1 MARWLLS
8 CHHHPKIPIHA
19 QTSTRIPFP
28 THIHHIFSSSRGL
41 PLLPWSSR
49 LLTASNSPIK
59 NAEFNCLAV
68 EGCLVV
74 EIFHF
79 CKPLGLRAAKIKE
92 MERQAWLHPRVA
104 NSQCAFQYR
113 RPHRAR
119 QSGWPGNRP
128 RNSGQRH
135 PDLINPIALC
145 RDDMHER
152 KSLCRSTFLA
162 ALDGDVL
169 GCWDCGTSSLELLSF
184 IHGCNWA
191 ILKYIDNSMSPIIYP
206 CSNLSFF
213 HKVPV

>member
-1 MARWLLS
+1 MHRHQLEFFS
-8 CHHHPKIPIHA
+8 QITIN
-19 QTSTRIPFP
+19 
-28 THIHHIFSSSRGL
+28 HHIFGPSRGL
-41 PLLPWSSR
+41 PLLAWSSP
-49 LLTASNSPIK
+49 LLTASNSHSPIK

-68 EGCLVV
+68 EGCLVG
-74 EIFHF
+74 EMFHF
-79 CKPLGLRAAKIKE
+79 SKPLGLPAAKIKE

-113 RPHRAR
+113 RPHGAR

-135 PDLINPIALC
+135 PDPINPIALC

-152 KSLCRSTFLA
+152 KSLCRSTFL
-162 ALDGDVL
+162 DGDVL
-169 GCWDCGTSSLELLSF
+169 GCWDCGTSSLELLWSFFHSFIHSF

-191 ILKYIDNSMSPIIYP
+191 ILKYIDNSMSRSYIHVATTA
-206 CSNLSFF
+206 SLSFF

>member
-1 MARWLLS
+1 MA
-8 CHHHPKIPIHA
+8 
-19 QTSTRIPFP
+19 
-28 THIHHIFSSSRGL
+28 
-41 PLLPWSSR
+41 WSSP
-49 LLTASNSPIK
+49 LLTASNSHSPIK

-68 EGCLVV
+68 GGCLVG
-74 EIFHF
+74 EMFHF
-79 CKPLGLRAAKIKE
+79 SKPLGLRAAKIKE

-135 PDLINPIALC
+135 PDPINPIALC

-169 GCWDCGTSSLELLSF
+169 GYWDCGTSSLELLSF
-184 IHGCNWA
+184 IHSWLQLG
-191 ILKYIDNSMSPIIYP
+191 Y
-206 CSNLSFF
+206 F
-213 HKVPV
+213 KVY